1 MEQAL
6 GNERTPG
13 KYPLFN
19 VIGFFC
25 KQKKLI
31 WIYGATF
38 SPKPHS
44 FVRTMTTRK
53 SEIHMHS
60 TFSDGE
66 FAPAELIAI
75 GKQNGVGILALTDH
89 DTFSGL
95 PEFIDASKGTG
106 IIAFPGIE
114 ITVQYRDFNLHLLSY
129 FKSLESI
136 QPDLWNR
143 VEKMK
148 EAREERMQQLIE
160 RINEVIPERFRGTV
174 TFDNVKKASEGV
186 LARPHLA
193 REMVRLGIVKS
204 TNDAFDKYL
213 VKYNIE
219 KENLQIEEALRLV
232 GASNGVPVIAHP
244 GERTYSL
251 YNPEK
256 GRKQEDV
263 PEMVEDLKAKGLLGL
278 ECIYP
283 HHEKTGKVQYFLDL
297 ADEYNMIATGS
308 RDFHGFTTYQTPDL
322 LGTTPMDDSFFA
334 HFQKVWAGEAPEQIS
349 SPSA

>member
-1 MEQAL
+1 M
-6 GNERTPG
+6 
-13 KYPLFN
+13 
-19 VIGFFC
+19 I
-25 KQKKLI
+25 
-31 WIYGATF
+31 
-38 SPKPHS
+38 
-44 FVRTMTTRK
+44 TRK

-60 TFSDGE
+60 VFSDGE
-66 FAPAELIAI
+66 FAPTELIAI
-75 GKQNGVGILALTDH
+75 GKKNGVGIMALTDH

-95 PEFIDASKGTG
+95 PEFIDAAKDTD
-106 IIAFPGIE
+106 IFAFAGIE

-136 QPDLWNR
+136 QPVLWDR

-148 EAREERMQQLIE
+148 EAREERMQQLVDK
-160 RINEVIPERFRGTV
+160 INEVIPERFRGTV

-193 REMVRLGIVKS
+193 RELVRLGIVKN
-204 TNDAFDKYL
+204 TNEAFDKYL

-219 KENLQIEEALRLV
+219 KENLQIEEALSMVR
-232 GASNGVPVIAHP
+232 ASNGVPVLAHP

-251 YNPEK
+251 CNPEK

-283 HHEKTGKVQYFLDL
+283 HHERTGKVQYFLDL
-297 ADEYNMIATGS
+297 ADEYGMIPTGS

-322 LGTTPMDDSFFA
+322 LGTTKMDDAFLA
-334 HFQKVWAGEAPEQIS
+334 RFQEVWG
-349 SPSA
+349 

>member
-1 MEQAL
+1 
-6 GNERTPG
+6 
-13 KYPLFN
+13 
-19 VIGFFC
+19 
-25 KQKKLI
+25 
-31 WIYGATF
+31 
-38 SPKPHS
+38 
-44 FVRTMTTRK
+44 MTARK

-60 TFSDGE
+60 IFSDGE
-66 FAPAELIAI
+66 FAPAELIGI
-75 GKQNGVGILALTDH
+75 GKKNGVGIMALTDH

-95 PEFIDASKGTG
+95 PEFIDAAQDSG
-106 IIAFPGIE
+106 IFAFPGIE

-136 QPDLWNR
+136 LPDLWNR

-148 EAREERMQQLIE
+148 EAREERMHQLIE

-204 TNDAFDKYL
+204 TNEAFDKYL

-219 KENLQIEEALRLV
+219 KENLLIEEALRMV
-232 GASNGVPVIAHP
+232 RASNGVPVLAHP

-251 YNPEK
+251 YNPDK
-256 GRKQEDV
+256 GRKKEAV
-263 PEMVEDLKAKGLLGL
+263 PGMVEELKAQGLLGL

-297 ADEYNMIATGS
+297 AAEYDMIATGS
-308 RDFHGFTTYQTPDL
+308 RDFHGFTTYQTPDM
-322 LGTTPMDDSFFA
+322 LGTTKMDDAFLPR
-334 HFQKVWAGEAPEQIS
+334 FQKVWAS
-349 SPSA
+349 SPEGKLADG

>member
-1 MEQAL
+1 
-6 GNERTPG
+6 
-13 KYPLFN
+13 
-19 VIGFFC
+19 
-25 KQKKLI
+25 
-31 WIYGATF
+31 
-38 SPKPHS
+38 
-44 FVRTMTTRK
+44 MTTRK

-60 TFSDGE
+60 VFSDGE
-66 FAPAELIAI
+66 FAPTELIDI
-75 GKQNGVGILALTDH
+75 GKKNGVGIMALTDH

-95 PEFIDASKGTG
+95 PEFMDAAKGSG
-106 IIAFPGIE
+106 IFAFPGIE

-143 VEKMK
+143 VETMEK
-148 EAREERMQQLIE
+148 AREDRMCQLIAK
-160 RINEVIPERFRGTV
+160 INEVIPERFRGTV
-174 TFDNVKKASEGV
+174 TLDNVKRASEGV

-204 TNDAFDKYL
+204 TNEAFDKYL

-219 KENLQIEEALRLV
+219 KDNLQIEEALSMVR
-232 GASNGVPVIAHP
+232 ASNGVPVVAHP

-251 YNPEK
+251 YNPDK
-256 GRKQEDV
+256 GRKKEDV

-297 ADEYNMIATGS
+297 AEEYDMIPTGS
-308 RDFHGFTTYQTPDL
+308 RDFHGFTTYQTPDM
-322 LGTTPMDDSFFA
+322 LGTTKIDDSFLPR
-334 HFQKVWAGEAPEQIS
+334 FQKVWNS
-349 SPSA
+349 SPEGELADD